1 MTGENSERFAWSTE
15 ATAANLHEGG
25 GVADPSK
32 VGTDWTAHE
41 LDLIVADYF
50 TMLALDAAGQP
61 FVKAHRARALME
73 RTGRSHRSVEFKHM
87 NISAVAAEL
96 GLPHVRGYRPM
107 TNYQGAIFDA
117 IDRYLATHP
126 EVFSDDAFTLL
137 PRERGRGTAA
147 GGGGGDRTLGVSEP
161 VSHFSSPFMGVE
173 DRSQAIGRPD
183 PEGLEGATAPLLLTE
198 APPPGPPKAPR
209 PEGLARLVRKYDPA
223 ARDHA
228 NRRLGLLG
236 EERVFH
242 HERARLIAA
251 DRPDLARR
259 IEWTSQ
265 ERGDGAG
272 YDIKSF
278 DPSGAER
285 LIEVKATRGGPT
297 TPFWLTRT
305 EREVSLEHPAAWC
318 LYRLHDLS
326 TAPGLFVLPPPLEAS
341 VRLETETWRAGF

>member
-1 MTGENSERFAWSTE
+1 MAGSAKT
-15 ATAANLHEGG
+15 
-25 GVADPSK
+25 
-32 VGTDWTAHE
+32 GTDWTADE

-50 TMLALDAAGQP
+50 AMLALDAAGQP

-117 IDRYLATHP
+117 IDRHLAAHP
-126 EVFSDDAFTLL
+126 EVLSDDAFTPL

-147 GGGGGDRTLGVSEP
+147 GGGGGDRTPGLSEDA
-161 VSHFSSPFMGVE
+161 SPFAFDSE
-173 DRSQAIGRPD
+173 SPA
-183 PEGLEGATAPLLLTE
+183 LLPLTE
-198 APPPGPPKAPR
+198 TPPPGPPKAPR

-228 NRRLGLLG
+228 NRTLGLLG

-285 LIEVKATRGGPT
+285 LIEVKATRGGPA

-305 EREVSLEHPAAWC
+305 EREVSLEHPAAWR

-341 VRLETETWRAGF
+341 VRLEAETWRAGF

>member
-1 MTGENSERFAWSTE
+1 M
-15 ATAANLHEGG
+15 
-25 GVADPSK
+25 ADPSK
-32 VGTDWTAHE
+32 VGTDWTADE

-50 TMLALDAAGQP
+50 TILEGFEVEPRGFKAKVKRELDAKIGRGEGSIDFKLGNLAFVAGE
-61 FVKAHRARALME
+61 V
-73 RTGRSHRSVEFKHM
+73 
-87 NISAVAAEL
+87 
-96 GLPHVRGYRPM
+96 GLPRLPGFKPAPNV
-107 TNYQGAIFDA
+107 QDA
-117 IDRYLATHP
+117 IYPAFGRYLAAHP
-126 EVFSDDAFTLL
+126 EVLSDDAFTLL

-147 GGGGGDRTLGVSEP
+147 GGGGGDRTPGLSEDTP
-161 VSHFSSPFMGVE
+161 PFAFDGE
-173 DRSQAIGRPD
+173 EP
-183 PEGLEGATAPLLLTE
+183 TLLPLTE
-198 APPPGPPKAPR
+198 TPPPGPPKAPR

-272 YDIKSF
+272 YDIRSF

-305 EREVSLEHPAAWC
+305 EREVSLEHPAAWR

-326 TAPGLFVLPPPLEAS
+326 TAPGMFVMPPPLEAS
-341 VRLETETWRAGF
+341 VRLEVETWRAGF

>member
-1 MTGENSERFAWSTE
+1 MI
-15 ATAANLHEGG
+15 
-25 GVADPSK
+25 DPTK
-32 VGTDWTAHE
+32 TGTDWSAEE
-41 LDLIVADYF
+41 LDAIVEDWFA
-50 TMLALDAAGQP
+50 MLALDAAGQP

-107 TNYQGAIFDA
+107 ANYQSAIFDA
-117 IDRYLATHP
+117 IDRHLDSHP
-126 EVFSDDAFTLL
+126 ELLANDTFLPIAQRWGGGLRSGGGVEEVVYDRRRQGRTGPGQDDASSMPGVAEPASKFD
-137 PRERGRGTAA
+137 
-147 GGGGGDRTLGVSEP
+147 GDGEIRTL
-161 VSHFSSPFMGVE
+161 
-173 DRSQAIGRPD
+173 
-183 PEGLEGATAPLLLTE
+183 TLTE
-198 APPPGPPKAPR
+198 TPPPGPPRTPR

-228 NRRLGLLG
+228 NRTLGRLG
-236 EERVFH
+236 EEQVFH

-305 EREVSLEHPAAWC
+305 EREVSMERPADWR

-326 TAPGLFVLPPPLEAS
+326 ASPGLFVLPPPLEAS
-341 VRLETETWRAGF
+341 VTLEAETWRAAF

>member
-1 MTGENSERFAWSTE
+1 MTDA
-15 ATAANLHEGG
+15 
-25 GVADPSK
+25 SK
-32 VGTDWTAHE
+32 TGTDWRDEE
-41 LDLIVADYF
+41 LDAIVADYF
-50 TMLALDAAGQP
+50 AMLALDAAGRP

-96 GLPHVRGYRPM
+96 GLPTVRGYRPLA
-107 TNYQGAIFDA
+107 NYQAAIFDA
-117 IDRYLATHP
+117 IDRHLEGHP
-126 EVFSDDAFTLL
+126 EVLADDAFNIL
-137 PRERGRGTAA
+137 PTAW
-147 GGGGGDRTLGVSEP
+147 GGGPRSGGGAEAWRAATRRDDSHAMPGIAERPRPYDGGDKRVRTL
-161 VSHFSSPFMGVE
+161 
-173 DRSQAIGRPD
+173 
-183 PEGLEGATAPLLLTE
+183 TLTE
-198 APPPGPPKAPR
+198 APPPGPPRTPR
-209 PEGLARLVRKYDPA
+209 PEGLTRLVRKYDPA

-228 NRRLGLLG
+228 NRNLGLLG
-236 EERVFH
+236 EEHVLH

-272 YDIKSF
+272 YDIRSF
-278 DPSGAER
+278 EPTGAER

-305 EREVSLEHPAAWC
+305 EREVSMERPADWL

-326 TAPGLFVLPPPLEAS
+326 AAPGLFVLPPPLEAS
-341 VRLETETWRAGF
+341 VTLEAEA

>member
-1 MTGENSERFAWSTE
+1 
-15 ATAANLHEGG
+15 
-25 GVADPSK
+25 VAGSAK
-32 VGTDWTAHE
+32 TGTDWTADE

-61 FVKAHRARALME
+61 FVKAHRTRALME

-117 IDRYLATHP
+117 IDRHLATHP
-126 EVFSDDAFTLL
+126 EVFAADSLL
-137 PRERGRGTAA
+137 PVAERW
-147 GGGGGDRTLGVSEP
+147 GGGPRSGGGVLSAYPMPGVSEP
-161 VSHFSSPFMGVE
+161 PFAFDGQTP
-173 DRSQAIGRPD
+173 S
-183 PEGLEGATAPLLLTE
+183 LLPVTE
-198 APPPGPPKAPR
+198 TPPPGPPKAPR

-228 NRRLGLLG
+228 NRTLGLLG

-305 EREVSLEHPAAWC
+305 EREVSLEHPTAWH

-341 VRLETETWRAGF
+341 VRLEAETWRAGFG